1 MSYIL
6 IFASTMCTLIA
17 QLLLKHV
24 VGAPAAKAHMA
35 ADPLQFIVHAMLT
48 PLTWFALSIQVL
60 GYLIWLFVL
69 SREKMAVA
77 FAISGSV
84 FYLVTALASW
94 HFYSERLSAGQTVG
108 IFLISVGVFLVAAKG
123 SG

>member
-1 MSYIL
+1 
-6 IFASTMCTLIA
+6 MCTLVA

-24 VGAPAAKAHMA
+24 VGDPSAKAQMA
-35 ADPLQFIVHAMLT
+35 AGPLQFIVHAMLT
-48 PLTWFALSIQVL
+48 PLTWFALSIQVA

-94 HFYSERLSAGQTVG
+94 HFYSEKLSATQTVG
-108 IFLISVGVFLVAAKG
+108 IFLISIGVFLVAAKG